1 MKAVFD
7 EFQVEMSQ
15 TKFLIGFIK
24 EHDFFATVNRNIV

>member
-24 EHDFFATVNRNIV
+24 EHDFLQQ